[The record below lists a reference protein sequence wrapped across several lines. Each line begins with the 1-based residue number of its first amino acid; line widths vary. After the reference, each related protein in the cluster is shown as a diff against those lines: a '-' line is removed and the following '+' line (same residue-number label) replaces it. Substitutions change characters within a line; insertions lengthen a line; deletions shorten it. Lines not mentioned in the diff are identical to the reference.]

1 MMMDGVYFMNLQ
13 RELMEEEIRQKL
25 YRERK
30 QFALMRFT
38 YLLERQA
45 LLCQSLIQTG
55 EMLPA
60 LERTEERAREML
72 NQEITE
78 YRKRHRSLTGNPL
91 EEAKL
96 IERAREISLERV
108 IKETVEVLM

>member
-1 MMMDGVYFMNLQ
+1 MMIDGVYFMNLQ
-13 RELMEEEIRQKL
+13 GELMEEEIRQKL
-25 YRERK
+25 LLERK

-55 EMLPA
+55 EMLPM
-60 LERTEERAREML
+60 LEATEERAREML
-72 NQEITE
+72 NQEVAE

-91 EEAKL
+91 EEVKL
-96 IERAREISLERV
+96 IERARETALERV
-108 IKETVEVLM
+108 IKEAVEVLM